1 MFSSAKHPVLTG
13 TAILTCAGILS
24 RLIGF
29 FYRIFLSRT
38 IGAQGLGIYQMIF
51 PVYAFCLS
59 GVTAGIQSALSRC
72 CSAALSKGN
81 PRKGWVFFLSG
92 SGLSVGLSLIV
103 SFFLYTRAPWISLH
117 ILHEIR
123 CCELLQLLA
132 FSLPLCSIHTCI
144 HAWYFSTRRTTV
156 PAVSQLLEQFARVGA
171 SYVIYLI
178 FLEQNLAP
186 PPILAVGGMLFGE
199 LAACFFCVVCLAFQ
213 KPSYKGTTHF
223 RVRSCLWEILTLS
236 VPLTLNRMLV
246 NLLQSTE
253 AILIPG
259 KLEASG
265 LTNAQSLSLYGAL
278 TGMALPFILFPSAI
292 TSALSTMLL
301 PTIAG
306 QQAAG
311 KEDAIIRS
319 TEQTIQYC
327 LWLGFLSGGIFFFFG
342 KELAQIFYRNQDAGI
357 FLQILAFL
365 CPFLYLTATLTGIL
379 NGLGHTV
386 QCLIQNIAGL
396 GIRILF
402 VTFAIPHMGIRGYL
416 SGLLLSQLII
426 TGLNLI
432 FLHKSVKF
440 RFPAVEWIVLPCCGM
455 ILGCGCGLFLYRI
468 LSEMK
473 MSGYIALFGSVLI
486 TGGIFLLMM
495 KLFNQKTPR

>member
-1 MFSSAKHPVLTG
+1 MG
-13 TAILTCAGILS
+13 
-24 RLIGF
+24 
-29 FYRIFLSRT
+29 
-38 IGAQGLGIYQMIF
+38 IF
-51 PVYAFCLS
+51 PEW
-59 GVTAGIQSALSRC
+59 R
-72 CSAALSKGN
+72 
-81 PRKGWVFFLSG
+81 
-92 SGLSVGLSLIV
+92 GLSVGLSLIV

-186 PPILAVGGMLFGE
+186 TPILAVGGMLFGE

-213 KPSYKGTTHF
+213 KPSYKGTTNF
-223 RVRSCLWEILTLS
+223 RVRSCLWEVLTLS

-342 KELAQIFYRNQDAGI
+342 KELAQIFYRNPGRRHLFTDPGLSLPVPLPHRHPDRHPERPGTHRPMPDPKPRRPWNPNPLRDPRNPPHGNPRLPLRTAFKPAYHYGI
-357 FLQILAFL
+357 K
-365 CPFLYLTATLTGIL
+365 PD
-379 NGLGHTV
+379 
-386 QCLIQNIAGL
+386 
-396 GIRILF
+396 LF
-402 VTFAIPHMGIRGYL
+402 T
-416 SGLLLSQLII
+416 
-426 TGLNLI
+426 
-432 FLHKSVKF
+432 
-440 RFPAVEWIVLPCCGM
+440 
-455 ILGCGCGLFLYRI
+455 
-468 LSEMK
+468 
-473 MSGYIALFGSVLI
+473 
-486 TGGIFLLMM
+486 
-495 KLFNQKTPR
+495 

>member
-13 TAILTCAGILS
+13 TAILTCAGTLS

-92 SGLSVGLSLIV
+92 SGLSVGLSLTV

-144 HAWYFSTRRTTV
+144 HAWYFSTRR
-156 PAVSQLLEQFARVGA
+156 LLEQFARVGA

-186 PPILAVGGMLFGE
+186 TPILAVGGMLFGE

-213 KPSYKGTTHF
+213 KPSYKGTTDF

-253 AILIPG
+253 AILCDHVRPLHDAPPNHRRTAGSRKRRCHHPLYRTDHSILSVARLFIRRNLLLFRKRAGTDLLPKPG
-259 KLEASG
+259 RRHLFTDPG
-265 LTNAQSLSLYGAL
+265 LSLPVPLPHRHPERHPERPGTHRPMPDPKPRRPWNPNPLRDLRNPPHGNPRLPLRTAFKPAYHYGIK
-278 TGMALPFILFPSAI
+278 PDLF
-292 TSALSTMLL
+292 T
-301 PTIAG
+301 
-306 QQAAG
+306 
-311 KEDAIIRS
+311 
-319 TEQTIQYC
+319 
-327 LWLGFLSGGIFFFFG
+327 
-342 KELAQIFYRNQDAGI
+342 
-357 FLQILAFL
+357 
-365 CPFLYLTATLTGIL
+365 
-379 NGLGHTV
+379 
-386 QCLIQNIAGL
+386 
-396 GIRILF
+396 
-402 VTFAIPHMGIRGYL
+402 
-416 SGLLLSQLII
+416 
-426 TGLNLI
+426 
-432 FLHKSVKF
+432 
-440 RFPAVEWIVLPCCGM
+440 
-455 ILGCGCGLFLYRI
+455 
-468 LSEMK
+468 
-473 MSGYIALFGSVLI
+473 
-486 TGGIFLLMM
+486 
-495 KLFNQKTPR
+495 

>member
-13 TAILTCAGILS
+13 TAILTCAGTLS

-186 PPILAVGGMLFGE
+186 TPILAVGGMLFGE

-213 KPSYKGTTHF
+213 KPSYKGTTDF

-311 KEDAIIRS
+311 KEDAIIALPNKRFNTACGS
-319 TEQTIQYC
+319 
-327 LWLGFLSGGIFFFFG
+327 
-342 KELAQIFYRNQDAGI
+342 AFYQEESSS
-357 FLQILAFL
+357 F
-365 CPFLYLTATLTGIL
+365 
-379 NGLGHTV
+379 
-386 QCLIQNIAGL
+386 
-396 GIRILF
+396 
-402 VTFAIPHMGIRGYL
+402 
-416 SGLLLSQLII
+416 
-426 TGLNLI
+426 
-432 FLHKSVKF
+432 
-440 RFPAVEWIVLPCCGM
+440 
-455 ILGCGCGLFLYRI
+455 
-468 LSEMK
+468 SEK
-473 MSGYIALFGSVLI
+473 
-486 TGGIFLLMM
+486 
-495 KLFNQKTPR
+495 NWH

>member
-1 MFSSAKHPVLTG
+1 MLSSSRHPLLTG
-13 TAILTCAGILS
+13 TAILTCAGITS

-59 GVTAGIQSALSRC
+59 TVAAGIQSALSRC
-72 CSAALSKGN
+72 CAAALSEEN
-81 PRKGWVFFLSG
+81 PRKGWAFFLSG
-92 SGLSVGLSLIV
+92 SGLSLGLSLIV

-123 CCELLQLLA
+123 CCKLLRLLA

-144 HAWYFSTRRTTV
+144 HAWYFSIRRTTV
-156 PAVSQLLEQFARVGA
+156 PAISQLLEQFARVGA

-178 FLEQNLAP
+178 FLERNLTP
-186 PPILAVGGMLFGE
+186 TPVLAVGGMLFGE
-199 LAACFFCVVCLAFQ
+199 LAACCFCVICLAFQ
-213 KPSYKGTTHF
+213 KPSHKATADF
-223 RVRSCLWEILTLS
+223 RIRSCLWEILTLS

-253 AILIPG
+253 TILIPG

-265 LTNAQSLSLYGAL
+265 LSNAQSLSLYGAL

-311 KEDAIIRS
+311 KEKSIIRS

-342 KELAQIFYRNQDAGI
+342 KELANLFYRNQDAGI
-357 FLQILAFL
+357 FLQILSFL

-386 QCLIQNIAGL
+386 LCLIQNLAGL

-402 VTFAIPHMGIRGYL
+402 VYFAIPRIGIRGYL
-416 SGLLLSQLII
+416 FGLLLSQLVI
-426 TGLNLI
+426 TALNLI
-432 FLHKSVKF
+432 FLHKNVKF
-440 RFPAVEWIVLPCCGM
+440 RFPAVKWIVLPCCGM

-473 MSGYIALFGSVLI
+473 MNGYITLFGSVLI
-486 TGGIFLLMM
+486 AGGVFLLLM
-495 KLFNQKTPR
+495 KLFPQKTPH

>member
-13 TAILTCAGILS
+13 TAILTCAGTLS

-29 FYRIFLSRT
+29 FYRIF
-38 IGAQGLGIYQMIF
+38 
-51 PVYAFCLS
+51 LS

-171 SYVIYLI
+171 CYVIYLI

-186 PPILAVGGMLFGE
+186 TPILAVGGMLFGE

-213 KPSYKGTTHF
+213 KPSYKGTTDF

-265 LTNAQSLSLYGAL
+265 LTNAQSLSLYG
-278 TGMALPFILFPSAI
+278 ALPFILFPSAI

-342 KELAQIFYRNQDAGI
+342 KKLALIFYRNPDAGI

-386 QCLIQNIAGL
+386 QCLIQNLAGL

-416 SGLLLSQLII
+416 FGLLLSQLII
-426 TGLNLI
+426 TGLNLT

-455 ILGCGCGLFLYRI
+455 ILGCGCGLFLYHI

-495 KLFNQKTPR
+495 KLFNQKTSH

>member
-1 MFSSAKHPVLTG
+1 
-13 TAILTCAGILS
+13 
-24 RLIGF
+24 
-29 FYRIFLSRT
+29 
-38 IGAQGLGIYQMIF
+38 
-51 PVYAFCLS
+51 
-59 GVTAGIQSALSRC
+59 
-72 CSAALSKGN
+72 
-81 PRKGWVFFLSG
+81 
-92 SGLSVGLSLIV
+92 
-103 SFFLYTRAPWISLH
+103 
-117 ILHEIR
+117 
-123 CCELLQLLA
+123 
-132 FSLPLCSIHTCI
+132 
-144 HAWYFSTRRTTV
+144 
-156 PAVSQLLEQFARVGA
+156 
-171 SYVIYLI
+171 
-178 FLEQNLAP
+178 
-186 PPILAVGGMLFGE
+186 
-199 LAACFFCVVCLAFQ
+199 
-213 KPSYKGTTHF
+213 
-223 RVRSCLWEILTLS
+223 
-236 VPLTLNRMLV
+236 MLV

-253 AILIPG
+253 AILIPR

-265 LTNAQSLSLYGAL
+265 LTNVQSLSLYGAL

-386 QCLIQNIAGL
+386 QCLIQNLAGL

-416 SGLLLSQLII
+416 FGLLLSQLII

-455 ILGCGCGLFLYRI
+455 ILGCGCGLFTYRI
-468 LSEMK
+468 LCEIK
-473 MSGYIALFGSVLI
+473 TGEYVALFGGVLVA
-486 TGGIFLLMM
+486 GGVFLLAMRLCS
-495 KLFNQKTPR
+495 KKSTN

>member
-1 MFSSAKHPVLTG
+1 M
-13 TAILTCAGILS
+13 C
-24 RLIGF
+24 
-29 FYRIFLSRT
+29 
-38 IGAQGLGIYQMIF
+38 
-51 PVYAFCLS
+51 
-59 GVTAGIQSALSRC
+59 
-72 CSAALSKGN
+72 AALCVR
-81 PRKGWVFFLSG
+81 PAD
-92 SGLSVGLSLIV
+92 
-103 SFFLYTRAPWISLH
+103 RAQNISA
-117 ILHEIR
+117 R
-123 CCELLQLLA
+123 Q
-132 FSLPLCSIHTCI
+132 
-144 HAWYFSTRRTTV
+144 TTV
-156 PAVSQLLEQFARVGA
+156 PAVSQLLEQIARVSA
-171 SYVIYLI
+171 SYVIYQI
-178 FLEQNLAP
+178 FLEQDLTP
-186 PPILAVGGMLFGE
+186 TPILAVGGILFGE
-199 LAACFFCVVCLAFQ
+199 LTACFFCVLCLAFQ
-213 KPSYKGTTHF
+213 KPAHKGTAGFH
-223 RVRSCLWEILTLS
+223 VRSCLREILTLS
-236 VPLTLNRMLV
+236 APLTLNRMLV

-265 LTNAQSLSLYGAL
+265 LSNTQSLSLYGAL

-342 KELAQIFYRNQDAGI
+342 KKLALIFYRNPDAGI

-386 QCLIQNIAGL
+386 QCLIQNLAGL

-416 SGLLLSQLII
+416 FGLLLSQLII

-495 KLFNQKTPR
+495 KLFNQKTPC

>member
-13 TAILTCAGILS
+13 TAILTCAGIVS

-59 GVTAGIQSALSRC
+59 GVAAGIQSALSRC
-72 CSAALSKGN
+72 CAAALSQGN
-81 PRKGWVFFLSG
+81 PRKGWAFFLSG
-92 SGLSVGLSLIV
+92 TTLSVGLSLIV
-103 SFFLYTRAPWISLH
+103 SFFLYTHASWISLH
-117 ILHEIR
+117 ILQEIR
-123 CCELLQLLA
+123 CCKLLQLLA

-144 HAWYFSTRRTTV
+144 HAWYFATRRTTI

-171 SYVIYLI
+171 SYIIYLI
-178 FLEQNLAP
+178 FLEHSRTP
-186 PPILAVGGMLFGE
+186 TPVLAVGGMLFGE
-199 LAACFFCVVCLAFQ
+199 LVACIFCIVCLAFQ
-213 KPSYKGTTHF
+213 KPSHKGNSDF
-223 RVRSCLWEILTLS
+223 RIRSCLSEILTLS

-253 AILIPG
+253 AILMPG

-265 LTNAQSLSLYGAL
+265 LSNSQSLSLYGAL

-311 KEDAIIRS
+311 KESAIIRS
-319 TEQTIQYC
+319 TERTIQYC

-342 KELAQIFYRNQDAGI
+342 KELANLFYQNQDAGI

-379 NGLGHTV
+379 NGLGHTA
-386 QCLIQNIAGL
+386 QCLIQNLAGL

-402 VTFAIPHMGIRGYL
+402 VYFAIPRLGIRGYL
-416 SGLLLSQLII
+416 FGLLLSQLVI
-426 TGLNLI
+426 TGLNLL
-432 FLHKSVKF
+432 FLHKNVKF
-440 RFPAVEWIVLPCCGM
+440 RFPATKWIILPCCGM

-473 MSGYIALFGSVLI
+473 MNGYITLFGGVLVA
-486 TGGIFLLMM
+486 GGVFLLAMRLCS
-495 KLFNQKTPR
+495 KKSTN

>member
-1 MFSSAKHPVLTG
+1 MFSSSKHPVLTG

-59 GVTAGIQSALSRC
+59 TVAAGIQSALSRC
-72 CSAALSKGN
+72 CAAALSEGN
-81 PRKGWVFFLSG
+81 PRKGWAFFLSG
-92 SGLSVGLSLIV
+92 STFSVGLSLIV
-103 SFFLYTRAPWISLH
+103 SFFLFTRASWISLH
-117 ILHEIR
+117 ILQEIR

-132 FSLPLCSIHTCI
+132 FSLPLCSLHTCI
-144 HAWYFSTRRTTV
+144 HAWYFSSRHTTV

-171 SYVIYLI
+171 SYVLYLI
-178 FLEQNLAP
+178 FLEQNLSP
-186 PPILAVGGMLFGE
+186 TPVLAVGGMLFGE
-199 LAACFFCVVCLAFQ
+199 LVACFFCIICLAFQ
-213 KPSYKGTTHF
+213 KPSNKGSADF

-259 KLEASG
+259 KLESSG
-265 LTNAQSLSLYGAL
+265 LSNAQSLSLYGAL

-311 KEDAIIRS
+311 KENAIIRS
-319 TEQTIQYC
+319 TEQTIKYC

-342 KELAQIFYRNQDAGI
+342 KELAMSFYKNQDAGI

-386 QCLIQNIAGL
+386 LCLIQNLAGL

-402 VTFAIPHMGIRGYL
+402 VSFAIPQMGIRGYL
-416 SGLLLSQLII
+416 LGLLFSQIVI
-426 TGLNLI
+426 TGLNLA

-440 RFPAVEWIVLPCCGM
+440 QFPAVNWIVLPCIGM

-468 LSEMK
+468 LSEVK
-473 MSGYIALFGSVLI
+473 TNGYIALFGAVLVA
-486 TGGIFLLMM
+486 GGAFLLMM
-495 KLFNQKTPR
+495 RLCSQKAPH

>member
-13 TAILTCAGILS
+13 TAILTCAGTLS

-186 PPILAVGGMLFGE
+186 TPILAVGGMLFGE

-213 KPSYKGTTHF
+213 KPSYKGTTDF

-342 KELAQIFYRNQDAGI
+342 KELSLIFYRNPDAGI

-365 CPFLYLTATLTGIL
+365 CPFL
-379 NGLGHTV
+379 
-386 QCLIQNIAGL
+386 
-396 GIRILF
+396 
-402 VTFAIPHMGIRGYL
+402 
-416 SGLLLSQLII
+416 
-426 TGLNLI
+426 
-432 FLHKSVKF
+432 
-440 RFPAVEWIVLPCCGM
+440 
-455 ILGCGCGLFLYRI
+455 
-468 LSEMK
+468 
-473 MSGYIALFGSVLI
+473 
-486 TGGIFLLMM
+486 
-495 KLFNQKTPR
+495 

>member
-186 PPILAVGGMLFGE
+186 TPILAVGGMLFGE

-213 KPSYKGTTHF
+213 KPSYKGTTDF

-342 KELAQIFYRNQDAGI
+342 KELAQIFYRNPGRQHLFTDPGI
-357 FLQILAFL
+357 PLSFPLSHRHSDRDPERPGTHRPMPDPKPRRPWNPNPLRL
-365 CPFLYLTATLTGIL
+365 LRNPPPGNPRLPLRSPPEPTG
-379 NGLGHTV
+379 NHRTE
-386 QCLIQNIAGL
+386 
-396 GIRILF
+396 
-402 VTFAIPHMGIRGYL
+402 P
-416 SGLLLSQLII
+416 
-426 TGLNLI
+426 
-432 FLHKSVKF
+432 
-440 RFPAVEWIVLPCCGM
+440 
-455 ILGCGCGLFLYRI
+455 
-468 LSEMK
+468 
-473 MSGYIALFGSVLI
+473 ALFTKKREIPISRNKMDHPA
-486 TGGIFLLMM
+486 LLWNDTWMWM
-495 KLFNQKTPR
+495 RPVYLPHIM

>member
-1 MFSSAKHPVLTG
+1 M
-13 TAILTCAGILS
+13 
-24 RLIGF
+24 
-29 FYRIFLSRT
+29 
-38 IGAQGLGIYQMIF
+38 
-51 PVYAFCLS
+51 
-59 GVTAGIQSALSRC
+59 
-72 CSAALSKGN
+72 
-81 PRKGWVFFLSG
+81 
-92 SGLSVGLSLIV
+92 

-156 PAVSQLLEQFARVGA
+156 PAVSQLLEQFARVSA

-186 PPILAVGGMLFGE
+186 TPILAVGGMLFGE
-199 LAACFFCVVCLAFQ
+199 LTACFFCVLCLAFQ
-213 KPSYKGTTHF
+213 KPAHKGTAGF

-265 LTNAQSLSLYGAL
+265 LTNVQSPSLYGAL
-278 TGMALPFILFPSAI
+278 TGMHCPLFYFLLRSRPPSPRCSSQPSPDSRQPEKKMPLSALPNKRFNTVCCSAFIRRNLLLFRKRAG
-292 TSALSTMLL
+292 TDLL
-301 PTIAG
+301 PKPGRRHLFTDPGIP
-306 QQAAG
+306 
-311 KEDAIIRS
+311 
-319 TEQTIQYC
+319 
-327 LWLGFLSGGIFFFFG
+327 LSFPLSHRHSDRDPERPGTHRPMPDS
-342 KELAQIFYRNQDAGI
+342 EPRRPWNPNPLRDLRN
-357 FLQILAFL
+357 
-365 CPFLYLTATLTGIL
+365 P
-379 NGLGHTV
+379 
-386 QCLIQNIAGL
+386 
-396 GIRILF
+396 
-402 VTFAIPHMGIRGYL
+402 PHGIRGYL
-416 SGLLLSQLII
+416 FGLLLSQLII

-473 MSGYIALFGSVLI
+473 MSGYIALFGSVFI

>member
-13 TAILTCAGILS
+13 TAILTCAGTLS

-186 PPILAVGGMLFGE
+186 TPILAVGGMLFGE

-213 KPSYKGTTHF
+213 KPSYKGTTDF

-306 QQAAG
+306 RAG
-311 KEDAIIRS
+311 SRKRRCHYPLYRTNDSILPVARLSIR
-319 TEQTIQYC
+319 
-327 LWLGFLSGGIFFFFG
+327 
-342 KELAQIFYRNQDAGI
+342 RNLLLFRKKIGTD
-357 FLQILAFL
+357 FLQKPGRRHLFTDSGIPLSFPLSHRHSDRDPERPGTHRPMPDPKPRRPWNPNPLRNLRNPPHGNPRLPLRTAFK
-365 CPFLYLTATLTGIL
+365 PAYHYGIEPD
-379 NGLGHTV
+379 
-386 QCLIQNIAGL
+386 
-396 GIRILF
+396 LF
-402 VTFAIPHMGIRGYL
+402 T
-416 SGLLLSQLII
+416 
-426 TGLNLI
+426 
-432 FLHKSVKF
+432 
-440 RFPAVEWIVLPCCGM
+440 
-455 ILGCGCGLFLYRI
+455 
-468 LSEMK
+468 
-473 MSGYIALFGSVLI
+473 
-486 TGGIFLLMM
+486 
-495 KLFNQKTPR
+495 

>member
-59 GVTAGIQSALSRC
+59 GVSAGIQSALSRC

-103 SFFLYTRAPWISLH
+103 SFFLYTRASWISLH

-186 PPILAVGGMLFGE
+186 TPILAVGGMLFGE

-213 KPSYKGTTHF
+213 KPSYKGTTDF

-278 TGMALPFILFPSAI
+278 TGMALPLYFISFCDHVRPLHDAPPNHRRTAGSRKRRCHHPLYRTNDSILPVAR
-292 TSALSTMLL
+292 LS
-301 PTIAG
+301 
-306 QQAAG
+306 
-311 KEDAIIRS
+311 IR
-319 TEQTIQYC
+319 
-327 LWLGFLSGGIFFFFG
+327 
-342 KELAQIFYRNQDAGI
+342 RN
-357 FLQILAFL
+357 
-365 CPFLYLTATLTGIL
+365 
-379 NGLGHTV
+379 
-386 QCLIQNIAGL
+386 
-396 GIRILF
+396 
-402 VTFAIPHMGIRGYL
+402 
-416 SGLLLSQLII
+416 LLLFRKK
-426 TGLNLI
+426 TGTDLLQKPGRRHLFTDSGI
-432 FLHKSVKF
+432 SLS
-440 RFPAVEWIVLPCCGM
+440 FPLSHRHSDRDPERPGTHRPMPDSEPRRPWNPNPLRDLRNPPHGNPRLPLRTAFKPAYHYG
-455 ILGCGCGLFLYRI
+455 IKPDLF
-468 LSEMK
+468 
-473 MSGYIALFGSVLI
+473 
-486 TGGIFLLMM
+486 T
-495 KLFNQKTPR
+495 